1 MLNKVYRKLP
11 AGVGLL
17 GGKWGEGADGGR
29 EVELLLLLGK
39 SLNTREPDQVDKF

>member
-17 GGKWGEGADGGR
+17 GGKWGEGADGGS
-29 EVELLLLLGK
+29 G
-39 SLNTREPDQVDKF
+39 FIIIIG